1 MVMMAILNVC
11 AVYTVRRKTAKQ
23 RWGVITINSI
33 CSVSRRRQWR
43 WQQNKTPLL
52 HIHFPRA
59 LLARPGVLA
68 AGEALSVPGH
78 REPICSP
85 AGKQIDLPKTAQSQ
99 HIARSATPPTRSRDV
114 LSMNTSPPC
123 SRRLVIINRLRYL
136 VELQIEKRTK

>member
-1 MVMMAILNVC
+1 MAILKVC

-59 LLARPGVLA
+59 LLA

-85 AGKQIDLPKTAQSQ
+85 AGKQIDLPKTPQSQ

-114 LSMNTSPPC
+114 LSMITSPPC